1 MDAYSS
7 SRLDATY
14 IDEIEPFTHEL
25 EGIVKEMQ
33 EKLAS
38 ETRILEGTEDLT
50 REDIIIPP
58 PVNPVETLALL
69 TGKNELSGVETK
81 ESQWSSDLLSGC
93 STTDPILISTLESN
107 SSACIAD
114 LFNQN
119 CPIPPSTVRLLHVPM
134 SSFGVTLESCGCGTD
149 ATNESCACMEQ
160 TINVP
165 MVGIPSEE
173 R

>member
-14 IDEIEPFTHEL
+14 IDEIEPFTQEL

-33 EKLAS
+33 EKLAT

-58 PVNPVETLALL
+58 PIHPEETLAIL
-69 TGKNELSGVETK
+69 TGKNELSGGETK
-81 ESQWSSDLLSGC
+81 ESQWTSDLLNGC
-93 STTDPILISTLESN
+93 STTDPTLVSMLESN
-107 SSACIAD
+107 SSACIAE

-119 CPIPPSTVRLLHVPM
+119 CPIPPSNEKSLPVLTR
-134 SSFGVTLESCGCGTD
+134 FYGERLESCGCGID

-160 TINVP
+160 TISVP
-165 MVGIPSEE
+165 MVGMPSEE
-173 R
+173 K